1 MKNDLNNRNE
11 VEIFGPYTEFFTQTV
26 HGLVNDEGEAVQDAP
41 HPQQILKMKI
51 DKAVAP
57 GFLIRKR
64 KE

>member
-1 MKNDLNNRNE
+1 MIVD
-11 VEIFGPYTEFFTQTV
+11 IFGIEAFLPGSQIDVKTV